1 MSSYQA
7 FKIGPYRVM
16 AYDWD
21 LGYEYHVR
29 NDYNPALSVPFPTER
44 AALDW
49 IFWMVMG
56 RERTPHKHK
65 PEYAIGAWFVRKYR
79 AQVEQDTYAHQ
90 NGNRAFYNMKKQG
103 LPLKFINYILDGV

>member
-1 MSSYQA
+1 MSNYIR
-7 FKIGPYRVM
+7 FKIGPYVVI

-29 NDYNPALSVPFPTER
+29 HLHNPGMTIPFPTER

-49 IFWMVMG
+49 IFWMVTG
-56 RERTPHKHK
+56 RQRARAKTVEHD
-65 PEYAIGAWFVRKYR
+65 IGAWFVRKYR
-79 AQVEQDTYAHQ
+79 GQVDQSTYAHL
-90 NGNRAFYNMKKQG
+90 NTGPAFRNMKKQG

>member
-1 MSSYQA
+1 MSNYIR
-7 FKIGPYRVM
+7 FKIGPYLVI

-29 NDYNPALSVPFPTER
+29 HVFNPGQSVPFPTER

-56 RERTPHKHK
+56 RERPFHGASGEHL
-65 PEYAIGAWFVRKYR
+65 IGAWLVEKYR
-79 AQVEQDTYAHQ
+79 DQRKHSVLAAIK
-90 NGNRAFYNMKKQG
+90 NMKKQG
-103 LPLKFINYILDGV
+103 LPQLLINHILEGV